1 MDRFLLALPAM
12 RSGLMTTMGDNETAM
27 KQPVH
32 SAPDLLPADGVR
44 RFQRTILDH
53 YRRCGRDLPW
63 RTTTDPYLILV
74 SEFMLQ
80 QTQVDRVLPKYQEFI
95 GRFPDPAALAR
106 APLQQVLA
114 AWSGLGYN
122 RRAQALKKCAEAIM
136 KHCGGRVPDSQDALE
151 QLPGIGPYTAR
162 AVCVFAYNQPRI
174 VIETNIRAVYIH
186 FFFVGHTSVQDGDLL
201 PFIQKTLYRRNPRRW
216 YNALMDYGVMLKK
229 FCGNP
234 SRTSARYARQSPFK
248 GSNREIRGMIIKML
262 LMHQACTEAMLI
274 KKTGKDSERVKA
286 VILHLLKEDLV
297 RRQGPRIFL
306 P

>member
-1 MDRFLLALPAM
+1 
-12 RSGLMTTMGDNETAM
+12 M

-32 SAPDLLPADGVR
+32 SASDCLAEDGVS

-63 RTTTDPYLILV
+63 RTTTDAYHILV

>member
-1 MDRFLLALPAM
+1 MPGKLRIFLRGGSCRIL
-12 RSGLMTTMGDNETAM
+12 NIWYNQTAM

-32 SAPDLLPADGVR
+32 RAPDILTDDGVR

-63 RTTTDPYLILV
+63 RATNDPYRILV

-95 GRFPDPAALAR
+95 GRFPDAATLAL

-136 KHCGGRVPDSQDALE
+136 ENCGGRVPDLQDSLE

-162 AVCVFAYNQPRI
+162 AVCVFAYNQPCI

-186 FFFVGHTSVQDGDLL
+186 FFFAGLSSVQDGDLL
-201 PFIQKTLYRRNPRRW
+201 PLIQKTLYRRNPRRW

-229 FCGNP
+229 SCCNP
-234 SRTSARYARQSPFK
+234 SRNSARYARQSPFK

-262 LMHQACTEAMLI
+262 LVHQACTEALLI
-274 KKTGKDSERVKA
+274 KKTGKEPHRVQP
-286 VILHLLKEDLV
+286 VIQQLLEEGLV
-297 RRQGPRIFL
+297 KMQGSRIAL

>member
-1 MDRFLLALPAM
+1 MDRFLLARPEM
-12 RSGLMTTMGDNETAM
+12 RSGPIPAMGDNETAM

>member
-1 MDRFLLALPAM
+1 
-12 RSGLMTTMGDNETAM
+12 
-27 KQPVH
+27 VH
-32 SAPDLLPADGVR
+32 SASDVLAADGVR

-95 GRFPDPAALAR
+95 SRFPDPAALAR
-106 APLQQVLA
+106 ASLHQVLA

-136 KHCGGRVPDSQDALE
+136 KHCGGRVPDSQEELE

-186 FFFVGHTSVQDGDLL
+186 FFFVGQSSVEDPELL
-201 PFIQKTLYRRNPRRW
+201 PLLEKTLYRRNPRRW
-216 YNALMDYGVMLKK
+216 YNALMDYGAMLKK

-234 SRTSARYARQSPFK
+234 SRASARYARQSPFK

-262 LMHQACTEAMLI
+262 LMHQSCTEAMLV

-286 VILHLLKEDLV
+286 VILNLLEEDLV
-297 RRQGPRIFL
+297 RRQGLRIFL